1 MGNPMPALRKKSVTA
16 LAAELKRL
24 CDDFNSREVCDEKI
38 DASQFRKIRAIEAKL
53 IKATFKTSADQKA
66 GRTILASGDTPYPLD
81 WCFFKS
87 DLYMRMQQFA

>member
-1 MGNPMPALRKKSVTA
+1 VPASRKKSVTA

-24 CDDFNSREVCDEKI
+24 CDDFNSREVYDEKI
-38 DASQFRKIRAIEAKL
+38 DEPQFKKIGVIEAKL
-53 IKATFKTSADQKA
+53 VKATFKTRADHEA
-66 GRTILASGDTPYPLD
+66 GRAILASGDNPEPID